1 MSLIYSVFTIGCCF
15 STSLGC
21 EISIMYIQGITNVL
35 SFSKLNITNL
45 KIAQILLFYF
55 SI

>member
-21 EISIMYIQGITNVL
+21 EISIMYIYTSDSQTIFASRPLIN
-35 SFSKLNITNL
+35 NISLPRPPRNPC
-45 KIAQILLFYF
+45 
-55 SI
+55 